1 MEITFDWNKL
11 SEEIKDKVLNYL
23 DINPQLEYLDLVGK
37 FFDIFD
43 KLDIQ
48 TDTKELKNIIF
59 ETYKEYKE
67 SQSIQRAQQK
77 YQDFIKW
84 LSDYSC

>member
-1 MEITFDWNKL
+1 MEITFDWSRL
-11 SEEIKDKVLNYL
+11 SEEIRDKVLNYL
-23 DINPQLEYLDLVGK
+23 DINPQWEYLDLAGK
-37 FFDIFD
+37 FEDIFND
-43 KLDIQ
+43 LDIQ
-48 TDTKELKNIIF
+48 TDTKELRNIIY

-67 SQSIQRAQQK
+67 IQSIQKAQQK